1 MLVLTLVLMLLA
13 AAPIQA
19 LSTGAPSQ
27 ACSDLRPGP
36 PHGGV
41 PQTTPSPY
49 ELDVDM
55 FQDLSSNDGILVPAT
70 YSYTPGRT
78 YDRKWVHPR
87 LLNVASYSQ
96 WATCMHNCPTRQNN
110 ICFHG
115 YYWCVGDDFLLQL
128 CFK

>member
-1 MLVLTLVLMLLA
+1 MNKLVSAIAVVYWLKVFTRHSATHFTVMVFLSLLLVLLA
-13 AAPIQA
+13 VSPIQS
-19 LSTGAPSQ
+19 LPSGAPSQ

-55 FQDLSSNDGILVPAT
+55 FEDLSSNDGIAVPVT

-78 YDRKWVHPR
+78 YDSK
-87 LLNVASYSQ
+87 
-96 WATCMHNCPTRQNN
+96 
-110 ICFHG
+110 
-115 YYWCVGDDFLLQL
+115 
-128 CFK
+128 